1 MKISGIIL
9 AAGLS
14 TRMAGEN
21 KLLLPFRGRTVI
33 EETLSN
39 MCQSNISETVIV
51 TGYQHEAIALTLEH
65 MIGSTTRIIF
75 NPDFAEGRSSSIK
88 SGLTALDDTSGA
100 ALFMVGDKPTV
111 SHQLINR
118 ALDQFQ
124 KKQPAILYVET
135 PNGRGHPILF
145 SKKIFNELL
154 TLTGDIV
161 GDDLI
166 ENYKN
171 ETETI
176 QDDQIQIDIDA
187 INDYKQLV
195 KSD

>member
-33 EETLSN
+33 EETVAN
-39 MCQSNISETVIV
+39 MRQSNLSETVIV
-51 TGYQHEAIALTLEH
+51 TGYQQEAIALALEH
-65 MIGSTTRIIF
+65 MIGSTTRIVF
-75 NPDFAEGRSSSIK
+75 NPDFADGRSGSIK
-88 SGLTALDDTSGA
+88 CGLTAIDSSSGA
-100 ALFMVGDKPTV
+100 ALFMVADKPTV

-118 ALDQFQ
+118 AIDQFQ

-135 PNGRGHPILF
+135 PDGRGHPILF
-145 SKKIFNELL
+145 SKKIFDELQS
-154 TLTGDIV
+154 LTGDIV

-166 ENYKN
+166 KKYKD
-171 ETETI
+171 EVQTI
-176 QDDQIQIDIDA
+176 QDDQIQIDIDG
-187 INDYKQLV
+187 IKDYQRLV
-195 KSD
+195 KTD